1 MIGWKRI
8 CCAVDFGD
16 PSRIAM
22 AQAAD
27 LAKLLEA
34 ELVLVHVFTPPPASA
49 SDVLVSSREIR
60 NVDVEQQ
67 EEMLERWRTEAEHRA
82 GRPTRARVLW
92 GAPAAK
98 IVQLAREEHCDLVVV
113 GTHGRSG
120 IPRVVLGSVA
130 ERVARQCECPV
141 LVVHDHAAREKQEL
155 AEELAQYH

>member
-1 MIGWKRI
+1 MIEWKKI

-27 LAKLLEA
+27 LARLLEA
-34 ELVLVHVFTPPPASA
+34 ELVLVHVFVPPPPSA
-49 SDVLVSSREIR
+49 SDVLVSPEIS

-67 EEMLERWRTEAEHRA
+67 QELLERWRTEAEHRA
-82 GRPTRARVLW
+82 GRPTRARVLR

-98 IVQLAREEHCDLVVV
+98 IVQLAREERCDLVVV

-155 AEELAQYH
+155 AEELALYH